1 MFSLDKRS
9 LQDFYTLTM
18 ASATTAVKRI
28 IPGAAAVVRLVDSPT
43 FCFIK
48 RGNQPYQG
56 RWALPG
62 GKLELGETLLA
73 CAQRELM
80 EETNIRAFAKSI
92 AWHQHGSFMI
102 YDSIAHNS
110 DELEYH
116 YIIAQCFAIAQE
128 KLELIPSDD
137 AVDAKWMTMDEIK
150 VLVDK
155 KQTTPELLEIIERA
169 EELHSKGVLATS

>member
-1 MFSLDKRS
+1 
-9 LQDFYTLTM
+9 M
-18 ASATTAVKRI
+18 ASAIAAATKRI

-43 FCFIK
+43 FCFIQ

-56 RWALPG
+56 CWALPG

-80 EETNIRAFAKSI
+80 EETKIGSTFAKTVT
-92 AWHQHGSFMI
+92 WNQHGSFMN
-102 YDSIAHNS
+102 YDSIANDPNS
-110 DELEYH
+110 GDLEFH

-150 VLVDK
+150 VLVDA
-155 KQTTPELLEIIERA
+155 KQTTPELLQIIERA

>member
-1 MFSLDKRS
+1 
-9 LQDFYTLTM
+9 M
-18 ASATTAVKRI
+18 ASATATAAAAAAAAKRI
-28 IPGAAAVVRLVDSPT
+28 IPGAAAVVRLANSVPPT
-43 FCFIK
+43 FCFIR

-56 RWALPG
+56 CWALPG

-80 EETNIRAFAKSI
+80 EETKISTLSKKVTWN
-92 AWHQHGSFMI
+92 QHGSFMI
-102 YDSIAHNS
+102 YDSIAN
-110 DELEYH
+110 DPENGELKFH

-155 KQTTPELLEIIERA
+155 NQTTPELLQILERA